1 MSEGAPRSSE
11 GPSGTRGRTSRG
23 PDPRTRL
30 TRRHLLTAAAGAA
43 AFAVTTACGF
53 PRDPEGTLERVT
65 GGVLRVG
72 VSENPPWT
80 RWPEGAPAAG
90 ASGEQGGEPSGTEVD
105 LVRAFAASLEAE
117 VAWAGGSEADL
128 MARLDEGA
136 LDLVVAGLHETTPWS
151 SHAALTYPYAT
162 SVDENGVEVKHVMAT
177 PMGENDLLTTL
188 ETFLL
193 AQDVEP

>member
-1 MSEGAPRSSE
+1 MMSEGVLRRRDGLSSV
-11 GPSGTRGRTSRG
+11 RGRVRPG
-23 PDPRTRL
+23 PALLMRL
-30 TRRHLLTAAAGAA
+30 TRRRALTVAAGALVLSFTA
-43 AFAVTTACGF
+43 ACGF

-80 RWPEGAPAAG
+80 RWPEGAPAP
-90 ASGEQGGEPSGTEVD
+90 GEGGEPSGTEVD

-128 MARLDEGA
+128 MARLEEGG
-136 LDLVVAGLHETTPWS
+136 LDLVVAGLQETTPWS

-162 SVDENGVEVKHVMAT
+162 SVDENGEQVSHVMAA

-188 ETFLL
+188 ESFLL